1 MDQNILYNGLEDIE
15 DEKFTIID
23 FVNEHS
29 SKFTWSELKQIVK
42 YKRKIDF
49 WVKAKYIY
57 KAKSNLISLRK
68 YVTSI
73 SEDFGRYLL
82 NF

>member
-1 MDQNILYNGLEDIE
+1 MDQYILYNGLEDIE
-15 DEKFTIID
+15 EEKFTIID

-29 SKFTWSELKQIVK
+29 SNFTWSELKQIIR

-49 WVKAKYIY
+49 WVKAKYIH
-57 KAKSNLISLRK
+57 KAKSNLICLRK
-68 YVTSI
+68 YVAFI
-73 SEDFGRYLL
+73 SKDFGRYLV